1 MSALSNLSSNP
12 LKIPFGMQCLLQGWY
27 LAADTHSFVLSLVL
41 LMLGHR
47 FVRWSKQLYAGILGL
62 FVVVPMVLTYAMNY
76 YPIFVPT
83 PQ

>member
-1 MSALSNLSSNP
+1 MVQIILINICVP
-12 LKIPFGMQCLLQGWY
+12 ILKCLLQGWY

-47 FVRWSKQLYAGILGL
+47 FSRWSKQLYAATLAF
-62 FVVVPMVLTYAMNY
+62 FVAVPAVLTYAMDY